1 MCASKSAVLLIMLF
15 LSPHSVGM
23 HLIHTFQI
31 TSANLAAREARK
43 CNAFLSTLC
52 AIKRHIR
59 GKLGQKMSVLAR
71 DISAGKTLAWHVQ
84 GPRFNLSTASRMN
97 QALEAF
103 IFTYMREGE
112 KREIELCVSE

>member
-15 LSPHSVGM
+15 LSPCSVGM

-43 CNAFLSTLC
+43 CHAFLSSLC
-52 AIKRHIR
+52 AIKRHPR
-59 GKLGQKMSVLAR
+59 GKLDQKMSVLAR
-71 DISAGKTLAWHVQ
+71 DISTGKTLAWHVQ

-97 QALEAF
+97 QTFEPF
-103 IFTYMREGE
+103 IFTYMGGGE
-112 KREIELCVSE
+112 RNRVVCK